1 MPWTF
6 HVFSKFTIIGLIIG
20 GIISLLGAA
29 SMVDSFA
36 NPNEIQDTNETFGVG
51 DADKIRF
58 NAPENSFQTITV
70 TGEAFDLKIIT
81 PDDSNNV
88 NQSIKDKATFSW
100 TNLTPGET
108 IIQIQ
113 NTGNSEFN
121 VSGTFELQRDPLFF
135 TYSILVIVAG
145 IVIIGFSAGFSVRKP
160 KGF

>member
-1 MPWTF
+1 M
-6 HVFSKFTIIGLIIG
+6 FSKFTIIGLIIG
-20 GIISLLGAA
+20 GIVSLLGAA

-88 NQSIKDKATFSW
+88 DQNIKGKATFSW
-100 TNLTPGET
+100 TNLTPGEI

-121 VSGTFELQRDPLFF
+121 VSGTFELKRDPLFF

>member
-1 MPWTF
+1 
-6 HVFSKFTIIGLIIG
+6 VFSKFTIIGLIIG
-20 GIISLLGAA
+20 CIISILGAS
-29 SMVDSFA
+29 SMIDSFA
-36 NPNEIQDTNETFGVG
+36 NPNETQDTNETFGIG

-70 TGEAFDLKIIT
+70 TGDALDLKIIT
-81 PDDSNNV
+81 PDESNNV
-88 NQSIKDKATFSW
+88 DKSIEGKATFSW
-100 TNLTPGET
+100 TNLTPGEN

-121 VSGTFELQRDPLFF
+121 VSGTFVLQRDPLFF

-145 IVIIGFSAGFSVRKP
+145 IVVIGFSAGFSVRKP

>member
-1 MPWTF
+1 
-6 HVFSKFTIIGLIIG
+6 
-20 GIISLLGAA
+20 
-29 SMVDSFA
+29 MVDSFA
-36 NPNEIQDTNETFGVG
+36 NPNEIQDTNETFGMGAV
-51 DADKIRF
+51 DKIRF
-58 NAPENSFQTITV
+58 DAPENSFQTVTV

-88 NQSIKDKATFSW
+88 DQSIKDKVTFSW
-100 TNLTPGET
+100 TNLSEGEN

>member
-1 MPWTF
+1 ML
-6 HVFSKFTIIGLIIG
+6 SKFTIIGLIIG
-20 GIISLLGAA
+20 GIVSLLGAA

-88 NQSIKDKATFSW
+88 DQNIKGKATFSW
-100 TNLTPGET
+100 TNLTPGEI

>member
-1 MPWTF
+1 ML
-6 HVFSKFTIIGLIIG
+6 SKFTIIGLIIG
-20 GIISLLGAA
+20 GIVSLLGAA

-51 DADKIRF
+51 DSDKIRF

-81 PDDSNNV
+81 PDDTHNV
-88 NQSIKDKATFSW
+88 DQSIQGKATFSW
-100 TNLTPGET
+100 TNLTPGEI

>member
-1 MPWTF
+1 M
-6 HVFSKFTIIGLIIG
+6 I
-20 GIISLLGAA
+20 
-29 SMVDSFA
+29 DSFA
-36 NPNEIQDTNETFGVG
+36 NPNEIQDTKETFGVG
-51 DADKIRF
+51 DTDKIRF

-70 TGEAFDLKIIT
+70 TGEAFDVKIIT

-88 NQSIKDKATFSW
+88 DQSIKGKATFSW
-100 TNLTPGET
+100 TNLTPGEI

>member
-1 MPWTF
+1 M
-6 HVFSKFTIIGLIIG
+6 I
-20 GIISLLGAA
+20 
-29 SMVDSFA
+29 DSFA
-36 NPNEIQDTNETFGVG
+36 NPNEIQDTKETFGVG
-51 DADKIRF
+51 DTDKIRF

-70 TGEAFDLKIIT
+70 TGEAFDVKIIT
-81 PDDSNNV
+81 PGDSNNV
-88 NQSIKDKATFSW
+88 DQNIKGKATFSW
-100 TNLTPGET
+100 TNLTPGEI

>member
-1 MPWTF
+1 M
-6 HVFSKFTIIGLIIG
+6 FSKFTIIGLIVG
-20 GIISLLGAA
+20 SIISLLGAA
-29 SMVDSFA
+29 SIIDSFA
-36 NPNEIQDTNETFGVG
+36 DPNEIQNTNETFGIG

-70 TGEAFDLKIIT
+70 TGDALDLKIIT
-81 PDDSNNV
+81 PDENNNV
-88 NQSIKDKATFSW
+88 DKSIKGEATFSW
-100 TNLTPGET
+100 TNLTPGEI

-121 VSGTFELQRDPLFF
+121 VSGTFVLQRDPLFF

-145 IVIIGFSAGFSVRKP
+145 IVVIGFSAGFSVRKP

>member
-1 MPWTF
+1 M
-6 HVFSKFTIIGLIIG
+6 FSKFTIIGLIIG
-20 GIISLLGAA
+20 SVISLLGAA
-29 SMVDSFA
+29 SIIDSFA
-36 NPNEIQDTNETFGVG
+36 NPNEIQDTNETFGIG

-70 TGEAFDLKIIT
+70 TGDAFDLKIIT
-81 PDDSNNV
+81 PDESNNV
-88 NQSIKDKATFSW
+88 DKSIKGKATFSW
-100 TNLTPGET
+100 TNLTPGEI

-121 VSGTFELQRDPLFF
+121 VSGTFVLQRDPLFF

-145 IVIIGFSAGFSVRKP
+145 IVVIGFSAGFSVRKP

>member
-1 MPWTF
+1 M
-6 HVFSKFTIIGLIIG
+6 FSKFTIIGLIIG
-20 GIISLLGAA
+20 SIVSLLGAA
-29 SMVDSFA
+29 SMIDSFA
-36 NPNEIQDTNETFGVG
+36 NPNEIQDTNETFGMGAV
-51 DADKIRF
+51 DKIRF
-58 NAPENSFQTITV
+58 DAPENSFQTVTV

-88 NQSIKDKATFSW
+88 DQSIKDKVTFSW
-100 TNLTPGET
+100 TNLSEGEN

-121 VSGTFELQRDPLFF
+121 VSGTFELKRDPLFF

>member
-1 MPWTF
+1 M
-6 HVFSKFTIIGLIIG
+6 FSKFTIIGLIIG
-20 GIISLLGAA
+20 SIISLLGAA
-29 SMVDSFA
+29 SIIDSFA
-36 NPNEIQDTNETFGVG
+36 DPNEIQNTNETFGIG

-70 TGEAFDLKIIT
+70 TGDALDLKIIT
-81 PDDSNNV
+81 PDENNNV
-88 NQSIKDKATFSW
+88 DKSIKGKATFSW
-100 TNLTPGET
+100 TNLTPGEN

-121 VSGTFELQRDPLFF
+121 VSGTFVLQRDPLFF

-145 IVIIGFSAGFSVRKP
+145 IVVIGFSAGFSVRKP

>member
-1 MPWTF
+1 M
-6 HVFSKFTIIGLIIG
+6 FSKFTIIGLIIG
-20 GIISLLGAA
+20 SIISILGAA

-36 NPNEIQDTNETFGVG
+36 NPNEIQDTDETFGIG
-51 DADKIRF
+51 DSDKIRF

-70 TGEAFDLKIIT
+70 TGESFDLKIIT
-81 PDDSNNV
+81 PDESNNV
-88 NQSIKDKATFSW
+88 DKSIKGKATFSW
-100 TNLTPGET
+100 TNPTEGEN

-113 NTGNSEFN
+113 NTGQSEFN

>member
-1 MPWTF
+1 M
-6 HVFSKFTIIGLIIG
+6 FSKFTIIGLIIG
-20 GIISLLGAA
+20 SVVSLLGAA
-29 SMVDSFA
+29 SMIDSFA
-36 NPNEIQDTNETFGVG
+36 NPNEIQDTNETFGMGAV
-51 DADKIRF
+51 DKIRF
-58 NAPENSFQTITV
+58 DAPENSFQTVTV

-88 NQSIKDKATFSW
+88 DQSIKGKATFSW
-100 TNLTPGET
+100 TNPTQGEN

-121 VSGTFELQRDPLFF
+121 VSGTFELKRDPLFF

>member
-1 MPWTF
+1 
-6 HVFSKFTIIGLIIG
+6 VFSKFTIIGLIIG
-20 GIISLLGAA
+20 CIVSLLGAA
-29 SMVDSFA
+29 SMIDSFA
-36 NPNEIQDTNETFGVG
+36 NPNEIQDTNETFGIG
-51 DADKIRF
+51 DTDKIRF

-70 TGEAFDLKIIT
+70 TGDAFDLKIIT
-81 PDDSNNV
+81 PDESNNV
-88 NQSIKDKATFSW
+88 DKSIKGKATLSW
-100 TNLTPGET
+100 TNLTPGEN

-113 NTGNSEFN
+113 NTGQSEFN

>member
-1 MPWTF
+1 
-6 HVFSKFTIIGLIIG
+6 VFSKFTIIGLIIG
-20 GIISLLGAA
+20 SIISLLGVA

-36 NPNEIQDTNETFGVG
+36 NPNEIQDTNETFGIG

-81 PDDSNNV
+81 PDESNNV
-88 NQSIKDKATFSW
+88 DKSIKGAATFSW
-100 TNLTPGET
+100 TNLSEGEN

>member
-1 MPWTF
+1 M
-6 HVFSKFTIIGLIIG
+6 FSKFTIIGLIIG
-20 GIISLLGAA
+20 SIVSLLGAA
-29 SMVDSFA
+29 SMIDSFA
-36 NPNEIQDTNETFGVG
+36 NPNEIQNTNETFGVG
-51 DADKIRF
+51 NTDKIRF
-58 NAPENSFQTITV
+58 DAPENSFQTVTV

-88 NQSIKDKATFSW
+88 DQNIKGKATFSW
-100 TNLTPGET
+100 TNLTPGEI

>member
-1 MPWTF
+1 MF
-6 HVFSKFTIIGLIIG
+6 NKFTIIGLIIG
-20 GIISLLGAA
+20 SIISILGAA
-29 SMVDSFA
+29 SMVDSFT
-36 NPNEIQDTNETFGVG
+36 NPNEIQDTNETFGIG
-51 DADKIRF
+51 DSDKIRF

-70 TGEAFDLKIIT
+70 TGDAFDLKIIT
-81 PDDSNNV
+81 PDVTNNV
-88 NQSIKDKATFSW
+88 DKSIKDKITFSW
-100 TNLTPGET
+100 TNLTPGEN

-113 NTGNSEFN
+113 NTGQSEFT

>member
-1 MPWTF
+1 ML
-6 HVFSKFTIIGLIIG
+6 SKFTIIGLIIG
-20 GIISLLGAA
+20 SIVSLLGAA
-29 SMVDSFA
+29 SMIDSFA

-51 DADKIRF
+51 DTDKIRF
-58 NAPENSFQTITV
+58 NAPENSFQTVTV
-70 TGEAFDLKIIT
+70 TGESFDLKIIT
-81 PDDSNNV
+81 PDESNNV
-88 NQSIKDKATFSW
+88 DKSIKGKTTLSW
-100 TNLTPGET
+100 TNLTPGEN

-113 NTGNSEFN
+113 NTGQSEFT

>member
-1 MPWTF
+1 
-6 HVFSKFTIIGLIIG
+6 VFSKFTIIGLIIG

-29 SMVDSFA
+29 SMIDSFA
-36 NPNEIQDTNETFGVG
+36 NPNETQDTNETFGVG

-88 NQSIKDKATFSW
+88 DQSIKDKATFSW
-100 TNLTPGET
+100 TNLTPGEI

-113 NTGNSEFN
+113 NTGQSEFN

>member
-1 MPWTF
+1 
-6 HVFSKFTIIGLIIG
+6 VFSKFTIIGLIIG
-20 GIISLLGAA
+20 SIVSLLGAA
-29 SMVDSFA
+29 SMIDSFA
-36 NPNEIQDTNETFGVG
+36 NPNEIQDTNETFGMGAV
-51 DADKIRF
+51 DKIRF
-58 NAPENSFQTITV
+58 DAPENSFQTVTV

-88 NQSIKDKATFSW
+88 DQSIKGKATFSW
-100 TNLTPGET
+100 TNPTQGEN

-121 VSGTFELQRDPLFF
+121 VSGTFELKRDPLFF

>member
-1 MPWTF
+1 M
-6 HVFSKFTIIGLIIG
+6 FSKFTIIGLIIG
-20 GIISLLGAA
+20 SIVSLLGAA
-29 SMVDSFA
+29 SMIDSFA
-36 NPNEIQDTNETFGVG
+36 NPNEIQDTNETFGMGAV
-51 DADKIRF
+51 DKIRF
-58 NAPENSFQTITV
+58 DAPENSFQTVTV

-88 NQSIKDKATFSW
+88 DQSIKGKATFSW
-100 TNLTPGET
+100 TNPTQGEN

-121 VSGTFELQRDPLFF
+121 VSGTFELKRDPLFF

>member
-1 MPWTF
+1 M
-6 HVFSKFTIIGLIIG
+6 I
-20 GIISLLGAA
+20 
-29 SMVDSFA
+29 DSFA
-36 NPNEIQDTNETFGVG
+36 NPNETQDTNETFGIG

-70 TGEAFDLKIIT
+70 TGDTLDLKIIT
-81 PDDSNNV
+81 PDESNNV
-88 NQSIKDKATFSW
+88 DKSIEGKAAFSW
-100 TNLTPGET
+100 TNLTPGEN

-121 VSGTFELQRDPLFF
+121 VSGTFVLQRDPLFF

-145 IVIIGFSAGFSVRKP
+145 IVVIGFSAGFSVRKP

>member
-1 MPWTF
+1 M
-6 HVFSKFTIIGLIIG
+6 I
-20 GIISLLGAA
+20 
-29 SMVDSFA
+29 DSFA

-58 NAPENSFQTITV
+58 NAPENSFQTVTV
-70 TGEAFDLKIIT
+70 TGEAFDVKITT
-81 PDDSNNV
+81 PDESTNV
-88 NQSIKDKATFSW
+88 HESFKDKATFSW
-100 TNLTPGET
+100 TNLKSGEN

-113 NTGNSEFN
+113 NTGNSEFH

>member
-1 MPWTF
+1 MK
-6 HVFSKFTIIGLIIG
+6 SKIQTK
-20 GIISLLGAA
+20 LLEL
-29 SMVDSFA
+29 V
-36 NPNEIQDTNETFGVG
+36 TV
-51 DADKIRF
+51 DKIRF
-58 NAPENSFQTITV
+58 DAPENSFQTITV

-88 NQSIKDKATFSW
+88 DQSIKGKATFSW
-100 TNLTPGET
+100 TNPTQGEN

-121 VSGTFELQRDPLFF
+121 VSGTFELKRDPLFF

>member
-1 MPWTF
+1 M
-6 HVFSKFTIIGLIIG
+6 FSKFTIIGLIIG
-20 GIISLLGAA
+20 SIVSLLGAA
-29 SMVDSFA
+29 SMIDSFA
-36 NPNEIQDTNETFGVG
+36 NPNEIQDTNETFGIG
-51 DADKIRF
+51 DTDKIRF

-70 TGEAFDLKIIT
+70 TGDAFDLKIIT
-81 PDDSNNV
+81 PDESNNV
-88 NQSIKDKATFSW
+88 DKSIKGKATFSW
-100 TNLTPGET
+100 TNLTPGEN

-113 NTGNSEFN
+113 NTGQSEFN

>member
-1 MPWTF
+1 M
-6 HVFSKFTIIGLIIG
+6 FSKFTIIGLIIG
-20 GIISLLGAA
+20 SIVSLLGAA
-29 SMVDSFA
+29 SMIDSFA
-36 NPNEIQDTNETFGVG
+36 NPNEIQYTNETFGMGAV
-51 DADKIRF
+51 DKIRF
-58 NAPENSFQTITV
+58 DAPENSFQTVTV

-88 NQSIKDKATFSW
+88 DQSIKGKATFSW
-100 TNLTPGET
+100 TNPTQGEN

-121 VSGTFELQRDPLFF
+121 VSGTFELKRDPLFF

>member
-1 MPWTF
+1 M
-6 HVFSKFTIIGLIIG
+6 FSKFTIIGLIIG
-20 GIISLLGAA
+20 SVVSLLGAA
-29 SMVDSFA
+29 SMIDSFA
-36 NPNEIQDTNETFGVG
+36 NPNEIQDTNEIFGMGAV
-51 DADKIRF
+51 DKIRF
-58 NAPENSFQTITV
+58 DAPENSFQTVTV

-88 NQSIKDKATFSW
+88 DQSIKGKATFSW
-100 TNLTPGET
+100 TNLTPGEI

>member
-1 MPWTF
+1 M
-6 HVFSKFTIIGLIIG
+6 FSKFTIIGLIIG
-20 GIISLLGAA
+20 SIVSLLGAA
-29 SMVDSFA
+29 SMIDSFV
-36 NPNEIQDTNETFGVG
+36 NPNEIQDTNETFGMGAV
-51 DADKIRF
+51 DKIRF
-58 NAPENSFQTITV
+58 DAPENSFQTVTV

-88 NQSIKDKATFSW
+88 DQSIKGKATFSW
-100 TNLTPGET
+100 TNPTQGEN

-121 VSGTFELQRDPLFF
+121 VSGTFELKRDPLFF

>member
-1 MPWTF
+1 M
-6 HVFSKFTIIGLIIG
+6 FSKFTIIGLIIG
-20 GIISLLGAA
+20 SIVSLLGAA
-29 SMVDSFA
+29 SMIDSFA
-36 NPNEIQDTNETFGVG
+36 NPNEIQDTNETFGIG
-51 DADKIRF
+51 DTDKIRF
-58 NAPENSFQTITV
+58 NAPENSFQTLTI

-88 NQSIKDKATFSW
+88 DQSIKDKATFSW
-100 TNLTPGET
+100 TNLTPGEI